1 MAYFATLH
9 FPFSVSFFL
18 FSVSHFRISFPIFNR
33 PFSISHFHCPFF
45 RFPSDLISLIF
56 LLVKSTGVFPTPW
69 WRDGGVD
76 RQLLLCLPV
85 LFVQSWKAHC
95 LVDVRTQAR
104 FAVHWVSEWYCKYP
118 FFSLM
123 GLLWVSVA
131 EWWKLRTWNPAI
143 ARSSLAYPDEI
154 VLELF
159 QCSAAFLNNWFAF
172 RELEF
177 LNLEGTRKLDGFSSQ
192 LEILV

>member
-1 MAYFATLH
+1 
-9 FPFSVSFFL
+9 
-18 FSVSHFRISFPIFNR
+18 
-33 PFSISHFHCPFF
+33 
-45 RFPSDLISLIF
+45 
-56 LLVKSTGVFPTPW
+56 
-69 WRDGGVD
+69 VD

-85 LFVQSWKAHC
+85 LFVQSWKAYC
-95 LVDVRTQAR
+95 LVDVRTRAR

-118 FFSLM
+118 FFSQK

-143 ARSSLAYPDEI
+143 ASSSLAYPDEI

-159 QCSAAFLNNWFAF
+159 QCSVAFLNNWFAF

-177 LNLEGTRKLDGFSSQ
+177 LNLEGTYKLDGFSSQ
-192 LEILV
+192 LECNGFSSQLECNVCDRLCLGKTMKTQALLTWSRI